1 MTGATRQDSGA
12 LTDKVTEV
20 GSSREQVRG
29 RIMSLKREIHYPS
42 KPAAQRAVVHVND
55 LIKEIELLTGIR
67 KRIRERYYDRPEVLV
82 EIGERI
88 RGRLKE
94 K

>member
-1 MTGATRQDSGA
+1 
-12 LTDKVTEV
+12 
-20 GSSREQVRG
+20 
-29 RIMSLKREIHYPS
+29 MSLKREIHYPS
-42 KPAAQRAVVHVND
+42 QPAARRAVVHVND